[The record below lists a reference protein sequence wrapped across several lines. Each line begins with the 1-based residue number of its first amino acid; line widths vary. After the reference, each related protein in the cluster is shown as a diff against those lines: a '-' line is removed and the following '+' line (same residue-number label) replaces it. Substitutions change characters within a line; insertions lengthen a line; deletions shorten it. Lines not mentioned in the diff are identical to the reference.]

1 MVEVSFIVIILVVF
15 VVAVLYYK
23 GSADPAILNELS
35 KNRTEN
41 QQKALRYFLVD
52 KTTGCL
58 GFLKKTVSD
67 QEYDALL
74 QSMLDSFNSKQKAL
88 NKIGLDESELKE
100 IDPVYFEGYKF
111 DNNSFAK
118 RGADNKL
125 RSSKYQI
132 SWLFF
137 NAEQVY
143 LYQFT
148 FNFVE
153 DGKNEATDEYFYK
166 DITNFSTS
174 SDTVETLYYDD
185 KQKKNMLYNVSTN
198 RFALTVPGDKFY
210 CAMKQNDYTE
220 RAIQAMKAKLRE
232 KKNA

>member
-1 MVEVSFIVIILVVF
+1 
-15 VVAVLYYK
+15 VAVLYFK
-23 GSADPAILNELS
+23 GSADPAILDELQ

-52 KTTGCL
+52 NTGCL
-58 GFLKKTVSD
+58 GFLKETVTD

-111 DNNSFAK
+111 DKSSYAK

-174 SDTVETLYYDD
+174 SDTVETSYYDP
-185 KQKKNMLYNVSTN
+185 KQKKFLIENVDSN

-210 CAMKQNDYTE
+210 CSMKQNDNTE